1 MSNSDSFSNHLSKI
15 VSYPSWL
22 QALRITDSRA
32 ESGDNGASS
41 YSDFRQSSEQ
51 GGVEKFID
59 AFFCKLDFLKTVI
72 SRQKT
77 AVSSVSSQHA
87 QIDGENEID
96 NERISPEY
104 ENAFKLV
111 HILYEKNKYEAS
123 VDAINLLLNSQNL
136 SQSLREELLDVKIAI
151 LADDL
156 PISPKKKAN
165 NIEEALDSY
174 AGISDEKLSFRA
186 MSVKLHLLSLK
197 YRTLPDL
204 PSKKRCLESLLQQI
218 KNVLANQQNSPEEK
232 SRIPRNGDQEKLML
246 TKAWLLT
253 DLIEEE
259 KEERIRRRYIIS
271 LMRVIIQLLMS
282 SPRCNHYWNLCAYS
296 LPFISHISDS
306 HQVILLERA
315 CSLLESIVPFLDER
329 NSNLYGN
336 MAWLHIKLAKITKDP
351 HVSAYSLVQARDL
364 LDARSSLLKE
374 YVGSRKMRMEA
385 YHYHLSITYTS
396 IARVECV
403 LSRLAVT
410 SERKIKHLHSAVSLS
425 ESALRLNPFNTNARA
440 RHTKATVMLL
450 EHNYSQPAMVE
461 LLKSSLQSCID
472 ALSFAEDP
480 AQLYHAMSLAYRK
493 LSTLSEEDT
502 CKDLAKRYARLSVD
516 YNVQYK

>member
-1 MSNSDSFSNHLSKI
+1 MSNSDSFSNHLSRI

-51 GGVEKFID
+51 GVEKFID
-59 AFFCKLDFLKTVI
+59 AFFYKLDSLKTVI
-72 SRQKT
+72 SWQRK
-77 AVSSVSSQHA
+77 AFSSVSPRHA
-87 QIDGENEID
+87 QIGGKNGID

-123 VDAINLLLNSQNL
+123 VDAINLLLDSQSL
-136 SQSLREELLDVKIAI
+136 SQHLREELLDVKIAI
-151 LADDL
+151 LVDDL

-204 PSKKRCLESLLQQI
+204 PSKKRCLESLLLQI

-232 SRIPRNGDQEKLML
+232 SRIPRNGDKEKLML

-296 LPFISHISDS
+296 LPYISHISDS

-315 CSLLESIVPFLDER
+315 CSLLEGIVPFLDER

-480 AQLYHAMSLAYRK
+480 AELYQAMSLAYRK
-493 LSTLSEEDT
+493 LSTLSGEDT
-502 CKDLAKRYARLSVD
+502 CKELAKRYARLSVD